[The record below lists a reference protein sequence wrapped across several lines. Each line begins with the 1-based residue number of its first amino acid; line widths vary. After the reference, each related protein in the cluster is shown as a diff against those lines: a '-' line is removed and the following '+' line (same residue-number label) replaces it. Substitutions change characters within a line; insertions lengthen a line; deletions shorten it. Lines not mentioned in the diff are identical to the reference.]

1 MVSGNAYA
9 TCASR
14 QRRRGFTLVELLV
27 VITIIGILIALL
39 LPAVQAAREA
49 ARRSQCINNLKQIG
63 LAIHNYASAT
73 GRLPSAYVT
82 KYPQDY
88 YAHSDEPCVWGWGA
102 LILPYMEL
110 EALHT
115 RLRVG
120 SVNMAQVLATD
131 LAALQTPIVAYV
143 CPSDTGPALN
153 NFSYSSAIVPADG
166 ESDNSYTHYVT
177 SNGTDRIAIA
187 KSNYVAVAETN
198 QSDTPILCSI
208 LQAYS
213 TNPDMC
219 KYGGPNAVFFQNSGV
234 KFSQITD
241 GTSNTFMVGERCWK
255 VYNLIVG
262 AANALGFS
270 PATSGYSGGGYKRGA
285 TGVLGFPYYGIN
297 YVISARSHQPRAF
310 HSNHPGGVHFLLCDG
325 AARFVSEN
333 IDYKLST
340 APGTLVSG
348 AWIDSTLEQL
358 CGREDGQTVGSY

>member
-1 MVSGNAYA
+1 MVFWNARSW
-9 TCASR
+9 CVFPR
-14 QRRRGFTLVELLV
+14 WRRGFTLVELLV

-49 ARRSQCINNLKQIG
+49 ARRAQCTNNLKQIG

-73 GRLPSAYVT
+73 GCLPSAYIT
-82 KYPQDY
+82 RHPQQY
-88 YAHSDEPCVWGWGA
+88 NAQTDELCVWGWGA
-102 LILPYMEL
+102 LILPYMEQ

-120 SVNMAQVLATD
+120 TLNMSQVLATD
-131 LAALQTPIVAYV
+131 LAALQTPIAAYV

-153 NFSYSSAIVPADG
+153 SFSDSSAVLPAHASG
-166 ESDNSYTHYVT
+166 DNSYTKYVT

-234 KFSQITD
+234 RFSQITD
-241 GTSNTFMVGERCWK
+241 GTSNTLMVGERCWK
-255 VYNLIVG
+255 IYNLIVG
-262 AANALGFS
+262 AANGLGFS
-270 PATSGYSGGGYKRGA
+270 PHTSLYSGGGYKRGA

-297 YVISARSHQPRAF
+297 YVLTAWPHQARGF
-310 HSNHPGGVHFLLCDG
+310 HSNHPGGVQFLLCDG

-348 AWIDSTLEQL
+348 AWIDSTLERL
-358 CGREDGQTVGSY
+358 CAKDDGQTIDNY